1 MRTLPIVPEDLDRN
15 GSGVRPLVRACI
27 TTGLT
32 AVDRRS
38 GSAADH
44 IRRLGWTDDRDL
56 ALVLRAATTP
66 SSLTNTPQLARMAYK
81 FLDTLVGISA
91 GADLLARG
99 IRLDFADYASITM
112 PTLALPSP
120 GVGFVGEGAPIP
132 VTTATSSAGVTL
144 SPHKFAALSSLTR
157 EMMESS
163 NAEVM
168 IRAVLVESSALAL
181 DAALFSANAGAS
193 DRPPGLLYNVTPL
206 PAAAAGGEKAQIIV
220 DDLQAIAAAVAPVA
234 GNSEIVL
241 VASSDAAVALR
252 LRLPSPVQWPV
263 LVSSALPAKTLI
275 AVAAAALVSAIQG
288 TPLIDAS
295 SVAEFHRE
303 TVPAPIV
310 TSAGVV
316 ATPVGSLYQT
326 DQIALRLRWPL
337 SWALRDA
344 RGIAWM
350 TNVNW

>member
-1 MRTLPIVPEDLDRN
+1 MRTLPIVPEDLDS
-15 GSGVRPLVRACI
+15 GYGVRPLVRACI
-27 TTGLT
+27 ATGLT
-32 AVDRRS
+32 AMDRRTF
-38 GSAADH
+38 SAADH
-44 IRRLGWTDDRDL
+44 IRRLGWTDDRDM
-56 ALVLRAATTP
+56 ALVLRAATNP
-66 SSLTNTPQLARMAYK
+66 ASLTNTPQLARMAYK

-112 PTLALPSP
+112 PTLSLPSP
-120 GVGFVGEGAPIP
+120 GVGFVGEGQPIP
-132 VTTATSSAGVTL
+132 VTTATSGAGVTL
-144 SPHKFAALSSLTR
+144 SPHKFAAMSSLTR
-157 EMMESS
+157 EMMENS

-168 IRAVLVESSALAL
+168 IRSVLVESSALAL

-206 PAAAAGGEKAQIIV
+206 TPAAAAEKAQIIV

-275 AVAAAALVSAIQG
+275 AVAAAALVSAVQG

-316 ATPVGSLYQT
+316 ATPVGSLFQT
-326 DQIALRLRWPL
+326 DQIALRLRCVGRCVTPAASL
-337 SWALRDA
+337 
-344 RGIAWM
+344 
-350 TNVNW
+350 T